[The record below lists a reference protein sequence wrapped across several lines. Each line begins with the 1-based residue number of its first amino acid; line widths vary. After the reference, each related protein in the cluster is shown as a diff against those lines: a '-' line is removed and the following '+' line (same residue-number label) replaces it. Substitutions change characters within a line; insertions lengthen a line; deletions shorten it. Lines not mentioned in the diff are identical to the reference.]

1 MDESHPLRPTTVYG
15 AAKAAGELYAQ
26 SCMRAY
32 GLPVSVVRPFN
43 SYGPRSHTEG
53 TSAEVIPK
61 FATRILAGLP
71 PVVFGDGSQTRDF
84 TWVEE
89 TARGIVAATECDA
102 LVGDAVNVAH
112 GRGVSVREISDLLL
126 DILGANGLQPE
137 LVEGRP
143 GDVDRHY
150 ADTSKAE
157 ELFGFRAEIG
167 IREGLERYV
176 ASLAGERDAS
186 AIGRSE
192 PVRNW

>member
-1 MDESHPLRPTTVYG
+1 
-15 AAKAAGELYAQ
+15 
-26 SCMRAY
+26 
-32 GLPVSVVRPFN
+32 
-43 SYGPRSHTEG
+43 
-53 TSAEVIPK
+53 VIPK

-112 GRGVSVREISDLLL
+112 GHGVSVREISDLLL
-126 DILGANGLQPE
+126 DIIGANGLQPE

-150 ADTSKAE
+150 ADTTKAE